1 MIGRCYYFYGFLRVD
16 QRWFLQTKIV
26 RNQRVEL
33 VRFVQELRLSPVIV
47 NELQQIS
54 RLYSFIA
61 TFNDVTLKIR
71 KMLTH
76 LLNLLEHTE
85 CSFNLFS

>member
-1 MIGRCYYFYGFLRVD
+1 MIGRCCYFYGFLRVD
-16 QRWFLQTKIV
+16 QRWFLQTEIV

-33 VRFVQELRLSPVIV
+33 VRFVQELRLRSVIV

-61 TFNDVTLKIR
+61 TFNEVPLKVR
-71 KMLTH
+71 K
-76 LLNLLEHTE
+76 
-85 CSFNLFS
+85 C